1 MRQEQY
7 YNADDIYILSQDG
20 KTLFEG
26 DKNEC
31 FFKLLDIQP
40 MSTFWAIKYEGYKIT
55 LKPNK

>member
-1 MRQEQY
+1 MNQDQY
-7 YNADDIYILSQDG
+7 YKADDIYILSQDG

-40 MSTFWAIKYEGYKIT
+40 MSCYWALKYEGYKIT
-55 LKPNK
+55 LK